1 MPGRARARVRGL
13 RDTCKSSHY
22 RCRIGI
28 IIIVVVVIVLK
39 RNDGRLNAGHNPR
52 NRAGFILKERK
63 APRTIRERTAGRPT
77 DGAGA
82 RTHSKGPFRV
92 FLRAC
97 RHRVNTGGIIHRVY
111 DNVVEWF
118 VIYRAVRALFGRAGR
133 KPQTVGTTKRRVK
146 RRYIMRLRDVHAYGR
161 RRTAVIMDRV
171 IKTCATAPVVRAT
184 GV

>member
-77 DGAGA
+77 DRPTGRARA
-82 RTHSKGPFRV
+82 RTAKARFA
-92 FLRAC
+92 FFYARADIAL
-97 RHRVNTGGIIHRVY
+97 TP
-111 DNVVEWF
+111 
-118 VIYRAVRALFGRAGR
+118 AVSSIVS
-133 KPQTVGTTKRRVK
+133 T
-146 RRYIMRLRDVHAYGR
+146 IML
-161 RRTAVIMDRV
+161 
-171 IKTCATAPVVRAT
+171 
-184 GV
+184 